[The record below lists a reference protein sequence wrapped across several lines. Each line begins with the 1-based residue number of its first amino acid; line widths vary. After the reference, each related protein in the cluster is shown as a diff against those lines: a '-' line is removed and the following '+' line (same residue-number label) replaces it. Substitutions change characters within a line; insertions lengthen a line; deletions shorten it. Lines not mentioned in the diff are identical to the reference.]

1 MEIFNTLLVQPLAN
15 GLIVFYNLLGSN
27 LGLAIIGFT
36 IFLRVILNPL
46 TKPYMKSMKKMRDFG
61 PQLAKLKSKHKNDKV
76 KQAQAQADFYK
87 EKGINPGA
95 GCIPYI
101 IQIVIL
107 IAFFRVFTATLN
119 VDDPTAGF
127 NELLYE
133 PLKFSEGETLN
144 TQFLGF
150 DLTQPAVINV
160 DFLPFALPGI
170 ILILAALVQ
179 FVSAKIMQ
187 PYVEV
192 EEKIAKRT
200 KEKEDDMQVALQKS
214 MIFTFPLFTI
224 FFGMRFPAGL
234 ALYWLTISL
243 FQTIQQYKTTGWG
256 GMTPFIKRAGL
267 LKSGAQ
273 NNKK

>member
-119 VDDPTAGF
+119 VEDPTAGF

-133 PLKFSEGETLN
+133 PLKFSEGEILN

-179 FVSAKIMQ
+179 FISAKIMQ

-192 EEKIAKRT
+192 EEKIAKGT

-214 MIFTFPLFTI
+214 MIFTFPLFTL

-256 GMTPFIKRAGL
+256 GMTPFINKAGL
-267 LKSGAQ
+267 LKSDSQ
-273 NNKK
+273 SNKK

>member
-27 LGLAIIGFT
+27 LGIAIIGFT

-61 PQLAKLKSKHKNDKV
+61 PQLAKLKSKHKKDKV

-192 EEKIAKRT
+192 EEKIAKGT

-214 MIFTFPLFTI
+214 MIFTFPLFTL

-256 GMTPFIKRAGL
+256 GMTPIIKRAGL
-267 LKSGAQ
+267 LKSSSKS
-273 NNKK
+273 NKK

>member
-133 PLKFSEGETLN
+133 PLKFSEGEILN

-192 EEKIAKRT
+192 GEKIAKGT

-267 LKSGAQ
+267 LKSVAQ
-273 NNKK
+273 KNYK